1 MMSQPRVRRIVI
13 LSMLAAM
20 ALPWPA
26 RAAADAATEAELS
39 ALLASPVRTDDDRKA
54 DAGRQPLGLLRF
66 AQVQPGMSVLDVSA
80 GGGYTAQLMAL
91 AVGPEGKVW
100 AQVEQRR
107 PMLDKRLAAHPQP
120 QIAVL
125 VRPFEDL
132 FPADAPRVDLVTLV
146 LSYHDIAYSAVDR
159 ARLNAAMF
167 AALKPGGHL
176 VLVDHAAKAGTGAA
190 DAKRLHRID
199 EQLVRQEIEM
209 AGFVFEAD
217 SDFLRNP
224 GDPREQ
230 AFFDMKQPADRFALR
245 FVKPAR

>member
-1 MMSQPRVRRIVI
+1 MSQPRARRVMI

-26 RAAADAATEAELS
+26 RAAADAATDADPA
-39 ALLASPVRTDDDRKA
+39 ALLASPLRTDDDRKA
-54 DAGRQPLGLLRF
+54 DAGRHPIELLRF

-120 QIAVL
+120 QLAVL
-125 VRPFEDL
+125 ARPFEDL

-146 LSYHDIAYSAVDR
+146 LSYHDIAYSTVDR
-159 ARLNAAMF
+159 AKLDAAM
-167 AALKPGGHL
+167 LKPGGHL
-176 VLVDHAAKAGTGAA
+176 VLVDHAAKAGTGTA

-199 EQLVRQEIEM
+199 EQLVRQEVEA

-224 GDPREQ
+224 SDPREQ

>member
-1 MMSQPRVRRIVI
+1 MTQMPVRRVI
-13 LSMLAAM
+13 LLSMLAALTWTG
-20 ALPWPA
+20 ATAAAP
-26 RAAADAATEAELS
+26 AADAELA
-39 ALLASPVRTDDDRKA
+39 ALLASPVRTDDDRKS

-66 AQVQPGMSVLDVSA
+66 AQVQPGQSVLDVSA

-91 AVGPEGKVW
+91 AVGPAGRVW

-120 QIAVL
+120 QLAVL

-132 FPADAPRVDLVTLV
+132 LPADAPRVDLVTLV
-146 LSYHDIAYSAVDR
+146 LSYHDIAYAPVDR
-159 ARLNAAMF
+159 SKLNAAMF

-176 VLVDHAAKAGTGAA
+176 VLVDHAAKAGTGVA
-190 DAKRLHRID
+190 DAKTLHRID
-199 EQLVRQEIEM
+199 EQLVRREVEA

-224 GDPREQ
+224 ADPREQ

-245 FVKPAR
+245 FVRP

>member
-39 ALLASPVRTDDDRKA
+39 ALLASPVRTDDDRRA

-107 PMLDKRLAAHPQP
+107 PMLDKRLAAHPQS

-159 ARLNAAMF
+159 AKLNAAMF

-176 VLVDHAAKAGTGAA
+176 VLVDHAAKAGTGAV

>member
-1 MMSQPRVRRIVI
+1 MSQPRVRRIVI

-26 RAAADAATEAELS
+26 RAAADAATDADPA
-39 ALLASPVRTDDDRKA
+39 ALLASPLRTDDDRKA
-54 DAGRQPLGLLRF
+54 DAGRHPIELLRF

-120 QIAVL
+120 QLAVL

-132 FPADAPRVDLVTLV
+132 FPDDAPRVDLVTLV
-146 LSYHDIAYSAVDR
+146 LSYHDIAYSTVDR
-159 ARLNAAMF
+159 AKLNAAMF

-176 VLVDHAAKAGTGAA
+176 VLVDHAAKAGTGVA

-199 EQLVRQEIEM
+199 ELLVRQEIEA

-245 FVKPAR
+245 FVRPRP